1 MSESIFTEPL
11 ARVCPIRTII
21 HSFLELQVPAIGTP
35 KRAINLLMRGNSNQT
50 TFQAKVPKC
59 LDSWREIP
67 HCFNKYFFSKLI
79 PLVTSSLPFDSIP
92 YHPRYPES

>member
-50 TFQAKVPKC
+50 TFQAKVP
-59 LDSWREIP
+59 
-67 HCFNKYFFSKLI
+67 
-79 PLVTSSLPFDSIP
+79 
-92 YHPRYPES
+92 